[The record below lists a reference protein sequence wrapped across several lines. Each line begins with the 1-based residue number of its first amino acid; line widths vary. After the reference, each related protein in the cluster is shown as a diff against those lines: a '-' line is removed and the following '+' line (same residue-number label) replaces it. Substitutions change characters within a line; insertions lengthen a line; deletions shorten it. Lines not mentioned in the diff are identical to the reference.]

1 MAIHMNRRTML
12 ALASAGAVSLAT
24 PLAAQDTA
32 LRLAFIPQENPE
44 KLLGDIEAITG
55 WLASEIDVPVEG
67 FVTIDHAAAVE
78 ALRNGDADISFMGA
92 LPFVLAEAE
101 IGAVPLL
108 SEVYRDAPS
117 YTGRIFVRRDSGIGA
132 LADLRGRDIAFA
144 DPISESGYLYPLAE
158 FVEARLIDGPGAAE
172 AFFGR
177 VFFAGGYQQAMQA
190 MAEGLVD
197 AAGASQYADLLLT
210 PQQQAQV
217 TWIAESPPIPSHV
230 VIARPG
236 LDAEVQDRFTNA
248 MLRLNEPEN
257 RDKLRYLYGPDGYVR
272 ADPAAY
278 DGVRDMAR
286 RYGLLE

>member
-1 MAIHMNRRTML
+1 MPVHLTRRTIL
-12 ALASAGAVSLAT
+12 TLIGAGAVSLAT
-24 PLAAQDTA
+24 PLAAQDDA

-55 WLASEIDVPVEG
+55 WLASEIGVPVEG

>member
-44 KLLGDIEAITG
+44 KLLGDIEAISG
-55 WLASEIDVPVEG
+55 WLASEIGVPVEG

-210 PQQQAQV
+210 PQQQAEV

-257 RDKLRYLYGPDGYVR
+257 REKLRYLYGPDGYVR